1 MSGRQAMKSLRLR
14 PREDRR
20 LRAGHPWIYSN
31 EIDTRATP
39 LKAFEPGEL
48 AVVTDARG
56 CALGIAYVN
65 PHTLIAARVLT
76 RHADAR
82 IDRDFFVTRLA
93 RALRLREHCLGRP
106 FYRWVHGEADALPG
120 LVIDR
125 YGDHLSMQIN
135 TAGMERLRSL
145 LLDAIEAVVP
155 AKGIVLRND
164 APARA
169 LEGLPAGIE
178 TLGAVP
184 ETVEVE
190 EDGARFVTSLCRGQK
205 TGWFYDQVDNRR
217 RLSRYVHG
225 LRVLDLFGYAGAWSV
240 QALRHGALE
249 AVCVDSSA
257 QALDLAQANA
267 ERNGLADRL
276 TLIEGDAFDV
286 LRELREAG
294 ERFDLVIC
302 DPPAFI
308 KRRRD
313 RKPGIEAY
321 VRLNRQAL
329 RLVSEEGFLITC
341 SCSHH
346 LALEDFRQVVRRAAS
361 GAGRRVQ
368 ILETGHQSL
377 DHPVHPAIPETDYLK
392 ALFLRV
398 TG

>member
-1 MSGRQAMKSLRLR
+1 MNAPSTMKTLRLR

-31 EIDTRATP
+31 EIDTQATP

-48 AVVTDARG
+48 VVVTDARRRP
-56 CALGIAYVN
+56 LGIAYVN
-65 PHTLIAARVLT
+65 PHSLIAARLLSRRTGV
-76 RHADAR
+76 A
-82 IDRDFFVTRLA
+82 IDREFFVTRLA
-93 RALRLREHCLGRP
+93 RALRLREHCLDRP
-106 FYRWVHGEADALPG
+106 FYRWVHAEADALPG

-125 YGDHLSMQIN
+125 YGDQLAMQIN
-135 TAGMERLRSL
+135 TAGMVRLRSL
-145 LLDAIEAVVP
+145 LLEAVEAVVP

-164 APARA
+164 TAARA
-169 LEGLPAGIE
+169 QEGLPTEIE
-178 TLGAVP
+178 VLGSVP
-184 ETVEVE
+184 EPVEVAE
-190 EDGARFVTSLCRGQK
+190 GGARFVTSLCRGQK

-217 RLSRYVHG
+217 RLPRYVHG

-257 QALDLAQANA
+257 QALDLAQSNA
-267 ERNGLADRL
+267 ERNGVADRL

-313 RKPGIEAY
+313 LKGGKEAY
-321 VRLNRQAL
+321 VRLNRQGL
-329 RLVSEEGFLITC
+329 RLVAEEGFLITC

-346 LALEDFRQVVRRAAS
+346 LALEDFRRVVRKAAS
-361 GAGRRVQ
+361 SAGRRVQ
-368 ILETGHQSL
+368 ILETGHQSF